1 MEYGYDDKD
10 YTLDS
15 FDGIKVSVR
24 GHLGDE
30 YWQLAEVYVKD
41 GCGIERLLKLVDAER
56 DEWDSFS
63 FGVQTVASVDDVVLD
78 RLDDRRASA
87 LVRVFDDEFCYRC
100 IDEETRRHRL
110 EGIALVTGD
119 WTHIGWQYAKLVSQV
134 DETLLPEEDREFAK
148 SHPPI
153 ISDFQ
158 AECLRKAVER
168 RDEK

>member
-1 MEYGYDDKD
+1 MCGYDDKD

-15 FDGIKVSVR
+15 FDGIKVNVR
-24 GHLGDE
+24 GYLGDE
-30 YWQLAEVYVKD
+30 YWQLAEVYVED
-41 GCGIERLLKLVDAER
+41 GCGIERLLRLVEAER
-56 DEWDSFS
+56 GEWDDFS
-63 FGVQTVASVDDVVLD
+63 FGVQTVTSVDDVVLD
-78 RLDDRRASA
+78 RLRSMRTWA

-100 IDEETRRHRL
+100 IDEEARRHRL

-153 ISDFQ
+153 IDHDQ
-158 AECLRKAVER
+158 AERLRKAVER